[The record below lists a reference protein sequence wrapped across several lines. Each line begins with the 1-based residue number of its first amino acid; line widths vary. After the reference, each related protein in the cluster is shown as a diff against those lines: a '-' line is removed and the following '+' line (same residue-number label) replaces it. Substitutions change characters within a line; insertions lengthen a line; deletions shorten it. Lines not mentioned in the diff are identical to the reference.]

1 MSWLFSYF
9 CFQFSSLQ
17 MGKLTPVTEV
27 LVCVV
32 FGNLRSIIDSGEDN
46 YLKMVSSLKMELI
59 LFTGYTFYEAFT

>member
-1 MSWLFSYF
+1 
-9 CFQFSSLQ
+9 

-46 YLKMVSSLKMELI
+46 YLNMVSSLKMELI
-59 LFTGYTFYEAFT
+59 LFTGYTFYQAFT

>member
-59 LFTGYTFYEAFT
+59 LFTGYTFYQAFT

>member
-59 LFTGYTFYEAFT
+59 LYTGYTFYQAFT

>member
-27 LVCVV
+27 LVYVV

-59 LFTGYTFYEAFT
+59 LYTGYTFYQAFT

>member
-1 MSWLFSYF
+1 
-9 CFQFSSLQ
+9 

-59 LFTGYTFYEAFT
+59 LYTGYTFYQAFTWYWSISVKLKWV